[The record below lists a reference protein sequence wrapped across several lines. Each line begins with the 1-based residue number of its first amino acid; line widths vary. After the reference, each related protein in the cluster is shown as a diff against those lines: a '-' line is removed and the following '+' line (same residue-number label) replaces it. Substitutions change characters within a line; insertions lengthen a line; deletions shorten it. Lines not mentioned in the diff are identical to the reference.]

1 MMFMI
6 IVLLQLQLLIAVLVS
21 SQMTPT
27 QFQVGYKL
35 WCIGNCDNQVNVKT
49 TPGAVLMGGGDDVED
64 AFNWQIKN
72 ANRGDFLILRT
83 SGDDAYNPW
92 VYNLSVQLNYTLNS
106 VTTILFRDE
115 HASNDVNIQQYI
127 KNADAIFFAGGDQS
141 IDLAYWTNTP
151 IQKLI
156 QQKVSSITIGG
167 TSAGCAILGGKAVY
181 SGGGESVTS
190 QEALENP
197 YNSAMVIVPP
207 FVNIPFLESVITD
220 THFVTRDRMGRT
232 LTFIARIYTDSANPP
247 IRGIGVN
254 ESTALL
260 LDYSTGSI
268 QTVGTGSAYICNSAN
283 LKPSMICENDVPLTF
298 HNITCHRLNI
308 GNNYSFVNW
317 SGDGITYKQNV
328 VQGTLM
334 YPAYD

>member
-1 MMFMI
+1 MI
-6 IVLLQLQLLIAVLVS
+6 IVLLLVVVLLTLVS
-21 SQMTPT
+21 SQMVPT

-35 WCIGNCDNQVNVKT
+35 WCIGNCDNQVNVIT
-49 TPGAVLMGGGDDVED
+49 TPGAVLMGGGTDVEQG
-64 AFNWQIKN
+64 FYWQIKN

-115 HASNDVNIQQYI
+115 HASNDVNIQLYI

-141 IDLAYWTNTP
+141 VDLAYWTNTP
-151 IQKLI
+151 IQTLI
-156 QQKVSSITIGG
+156 QQKVNSITIGG
-167 TSAGCAILGGKAVY
+167 TSAGLAILGGKAVY

-190 QEALENP
+190 EEALENP

-220 THFVTRDRMGRT
+220 THFVTRDRMGRL
-232 LTFIARIYTDSANPP
+232 LTFIARIYTDSENPP

-260 LDYSTGSI
+260 LDYSTGSV
-268 QTVGTGSAYICNSAN
+268 QTVGTGSAYICNSETS
-283 LKPSMICENDVPLTF
+283 KPSMICENNVPLSF
-298 HNITCHRLNI
+298 HNISCHRLI
-308 GNNYSFVNW
+308 AGNNYSFVTW
-317 SGDGITYKQNV
+317 SGDGITYQQNV